1 MTDDAPDESAAER
14 EAEEHTEQSVTDAST
29 ADAEPTDNGANAGT
43 AESEGGDENARDS
56 VEDEL
61 TTDVGVDADLAARA
75 AEYDDELAAE
85 VDELQTRT
93 EELEAELNEKNN
105 RVEELE
111 SGLRRTQADFQNY
124 KKRAK
129 KKQDDIRDR
138 ATEDLVARLV
148 GVRDNLL
155 RALDQDEDAD
165 IRPGVE
171 STLKEF
177 DRILDDENV
186 EPIEPDPG
194 ETVDPQRHEV
204 MMRVDSDHPEGT
216 VADVYQPGYEMA
228 EKVIRAAQVTVSK
241 GDE

>member
-1 MTDDAPDESAAER
+1 MTDDATDESAAER
-14 EAEEHTEQSVTDAST
+14 QTEETPEEPVEDAST
-29 ADAEPTDNGANAGT
+29 AGAEATESGERGG
-43 AESEGGDENARDS
+43 ESEEAPTSEG
-56 VEDEL
+56 
-61 TTDVGVDADLAARA
+61 LAGRA
-75 AEYDDELAAE
+75 AEYDDDLAAD
-85 VDELQTRT
+85 VAALQTRAD
-93 EELEAELNEKNN
+93 ELEAELAEKDD

-111 SGLRRTQADFQNY
+111 AGLRRTQADFQNY

-138 ATEDLVARLV
+138 ATEELVSRLV

-155 RALDQDEDAD
+155 RALDQEEGAD

-177 DRILDDENV
+177 DRVLDDENV

-194 ETVDPQRHEV
+194 EAVDPQRHEV

>member
-14 EAEEHTEQSVTDAST
+14 EAEEHTEQSVTDASA
-29 ADAEPTDNGANAGT
+29 ADAEATENGANDPSGERV
-43 AESEGGDENARDS
+43 ESDENAAGS
-56 VEDEL
+56 VEAEPTAD
-61 TTDVGVDADLAARA
+61 DADPAARA
-75 AEYDDELAAE
+75 AEYDDELAAD
-85 VDELQTRT
+85 VAALQSRV
-93 EELEAELNEKNN
+93 EELETELAEKDE

-111 SGLRRTQADFQNY
+111 SGLRRTQADFKNY

-155 RALDQDEDAD
+155 RALDQEEGAD

-177 DRILDDENV
+177 DRVLDDENV
-186 EPIEPDPG
+186 EPIEPDAG
-194 ETVDPQRHEV
+194 EPVDPQRHEV